1 MHNFKDLYIANAGDS
16 RSILCNNGKAEE
28 LSHDHKPDNPEE
40 KERIEYAG
48 GQIINGRINGNLNL
62 SRAIGDLEYKNN

>member
-1 MHNFKDLYIANAGDS
+1 MKELSEIKGIKTGPFISDSSAGCTANVALLHNFKDLYIANAGDS

-40 KERIEYAG
+40 KQRIE
-48 GQIINGRINGNLNL
+48 
-62 SRAIGDLEYKNN
+62 